1 MDDDDSSTMYSRASQ
16 ADSFSSEESITSLN
30 DFIVTTPVEII
41 QTVKDID
48 TMFSQ
53 GSIVENFDVIWE
65 RLHVL
70 KGDILTLAVGSKVI
84 SAVGMINSFRE
95 FNSDEDL
102 QKHWCLFRD
111 TISQWLHSNEDET

>member
-1 MDDDDSSTMYSRASQ
+1 MYSRASQ

-41 QTVKDID
+41 QTINDID

-53 GSIVENFDVIWE
+53 GAIVENFDAIWE

-70 KGDILTLAVGSKVI
+70 KGDILTLAVKGPKVI

-95 FNSDEDL
+95 LNSDEDL
-102 QKHWCLFRD
+102 QGAWCLFRD
-111 TISQWLHSNEDET
+111 TITQWLHSSEDET

>member
-1 MDDDDSSTMYSRASQ
+1 MYSRASQ

-41 QTVKDID
+41 QTIKEID

-53 GSIVENFDVIWE
+53 GSIVDNFDVIWE
-65 RLHVL
+65 RLHLL

-84 SAVGMINSFRE
+84 SAVGTINSFRE
-95 FNSDEDL
+95 LNSDEEL
-102 QKHWCLFRD
+102 QAHWCLFRD
-111 TISQWLHSNEDET
+111 TISQWLHSSEDET

>member
-1 MDDDDSSTMYSRASQ
+1 MYSRASQ

-41 QTVKDID
+41 QTIKEID
-48 TMFSQ
+48 TMFSHE

-65 RLHVL
+65 RLHLL

-84 SAVGMINSFRE
+84 LAVGMINSFRE
-95 FNSDEDL
+95 LNSDEDF
-102 QKHWCLFRD
+102 QAHWCLFRD
-111 TISQWLHSNEDET
+111 TISQWLHSSEDET